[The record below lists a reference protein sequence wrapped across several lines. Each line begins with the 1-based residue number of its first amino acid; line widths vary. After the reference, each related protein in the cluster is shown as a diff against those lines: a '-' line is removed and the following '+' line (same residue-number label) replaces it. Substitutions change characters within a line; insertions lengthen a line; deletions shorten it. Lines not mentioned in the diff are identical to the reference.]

1 MTAGKPIAI
10 PAHVEAPVPCGAY
23 RVSRQIECAHLT
35 ERVVL
40 RKPCLGQVRACVIPI
55 RRDTL
60 QSAPPLS

>member
-1 MTAGKPIAI
+1 
-10 PAHVEAPVPCGAY
+10 
-23 RVSRQIECAHLT
+23 VSRQIECAHLT

-60 QSAPPLS
+60 